1 MFLAYY
7 LHSLLDTV
15 LSYYKIIETRE
26 VGWITIDRQS
36 GQFKREQQ
44 PLWKKFKLLLLFN
57 PLTEWIDRTHWMRLW
72 TRDKSVAAGGRER
85 QPRSHREIK
94 GFIDFY
100 QIDMSDFS
108 PSDPEEYP
116 TFEDFFVR
124 KHASHARPIYQP
136 EDRTKAIVV
145 TDARVAVFPSV
156 TRAKELWIK
165 GSQFTIGKLI
175 EDEKKADTWND
186 GAVASFRLSPQDYHR
201 YHSPVAGKVKWY
213 KRIPGSYLQVDPVA
227 LHSSVNI
234 LTENARCCVCIDS
247 SEFGQVLFVAIGA
260 TDVGTVEFHEPMR
273 QPGHD
278 VEKGEEIG
286 LFQFGGSAIV
296 VVFENGRIGFDEDL
310 LVPSNK
316 EINIDVRV
324 GQSLGK
330 ATRPRARK

>member
-260 TDVGTVEFHEPMR
+260 TDVGTVEYVRLNISDLLTKMMLTAVGSTSPCASPATMSKREKKSAFFSSGV
-273 QPGHD
+273 QPS
-278 VEKGEEIG
+278 
-286 LFQFGGSAIV
+286 LSCSRMGGS
-296 VVFENGRIGFDEDL
+296 GSMRICWFP
-310 LVPSNK
+310 V
-316 EINIDVRV
+316 
-324 GQSLGK
+324 
-330 ATRPRARK
+330 TRRST